1 MKDNTTI
8 ILGGLLIAGVL
19 AYLIFKKTLTA
30 TTAGQLTVGPSGV
43 NGTINLQPIESA
55 LGGIIG
61 AAFAPS
67 GSTQQNNNPASG
79 VAYTGVSSTAP
90 SIDTSDDS
98 FLTGDSTGDDEFNL

>member
-8 ILGGLLIAGVL
+8 IIGGLAIAGVL
-19 AYLIFKKTLTA
+19 AYLIYKKTLTA
-30 TTAGQLTVGPSGV
+30 TTAGQLSISPSGV

-67 GSTQQNNNPASG
+67 GTTQQNNNPASG
-79 VAYTGVSSTAP
+79 VAYTGVSAMPP